1 MANRPNYFA
10 FFSQIPHLR
19 RHFLSIMWQ
28 TVVISVLFVALA
40 AALLAV
46 RIICVKGG
54 QFPKTHISQQKAM
67 RDRGIT
73 CVQSQDYEARHR
85 QGLYADSAN
94 RQKQHTNHHQ

>member
-1 MANRPNYFA
+1 
-10 FFSQIPHLR
+10 
-19 RHFLSIMWQ
+19 MWQ
-28 TVVISVLFVALA
+28 TIVISVLFVALA

-85 QGLYADSAN
+85 QGLYAQRPPEKEEKTS
-94 RQKQHTNHHQ
+94 